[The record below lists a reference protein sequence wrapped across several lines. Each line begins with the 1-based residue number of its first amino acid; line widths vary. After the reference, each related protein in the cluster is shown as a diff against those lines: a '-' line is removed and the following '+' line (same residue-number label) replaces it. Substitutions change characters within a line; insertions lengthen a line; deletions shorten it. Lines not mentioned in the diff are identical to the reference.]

1 VWCPVN
7 NFTEALDF
15 SEDGIGGSDPDEGPS
30 MSVIESDVAIDFTD
44 ELADAAERA
53 APNGLLRNQR
63 KVVSVNW

>member
-1 VWCPVN
+1 
-7 NFTEALDF
+7 
-15 SEDGIGGSDPDEGPS
+15 